1 MPTLGYKPLL
11 EDPWVWFKTMVI
23 PWFTLAVLYIGLY
36 GRVLRASL
44 VEALQEDYIRTAR
57 SKGLSER
64 GCCCAM
70 RCAPR

>member
-1 MPTLGYKPLL
+1 
-11 EDPWVWFKTMVI
+11 MVQDLII

-44 VEALQEDYIRTAR
+44 IEAHEGGLHPHRAGQGPHAR
-57 SKGLSER
+57 R
-64 GCCCAM
+64 ACCCAM